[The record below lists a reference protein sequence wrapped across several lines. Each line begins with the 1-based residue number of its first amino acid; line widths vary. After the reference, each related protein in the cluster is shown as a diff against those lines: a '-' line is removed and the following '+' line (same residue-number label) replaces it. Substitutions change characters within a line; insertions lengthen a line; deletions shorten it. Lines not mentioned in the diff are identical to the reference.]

1 MASMKHLGAKSE
13 GKWIRAAALGL
24 LALLLAAPGKAQYSE
39 QQESRPLLSVDDYTI
54 EAQSEPVAVQH
65 YDIEADL
72 DLETHEI
79 RSKVAMRLQ
88 ALDTVSDITFEL
100 NENLFPTSVSSEDG
114 SFLSAQRNSSGLG
127 LRVSLGRSLRRNET
141 ITITMELEGQ
151 FADAEYSP
159 VPGVELAYVGE
170 ERSYLLYPARWYP
183 VVGYGIN
190 RATAEMRFLVPP
202 GYTVVAGGRA
212 ETPVS
217 TGDKVQHTFTFA
229 RPTFPGS
236 VAVVPQS
243 PDVVQAEGM
252 SMKVYFGEDRRG
264 MIQAY
269 GEAAA
274 QMVSFFSSK
283 FGLPPAADLS
293 IVEIDDRS
301 LGGYAGPGVLFLSS
315 RAIGGEV
322 NTRLLAQEVAQQWW
336 RGLVSPASAADL
348 WLDHGL
354 ATYSEA
360 MYLEHLGGERAL
372 EERMREMNIEALIYD
387 SIPIR
392 AAGSRYTEFTAPYKS
407 LLYDKSG
414 AALHMLRWVV
424 GDEAF
429 FQTLRELANRYAFET
444 ATTEDFEKLASETS
458 GQDLGPFFIQWMDS
472 TGASNF
478 TADYVIYRTE
488 GGGFR
493 VSGRVEQDM
502 DVFSMPVEVEV
513 ETDSEPVIQRVQVT
527 GRASDFVIE
536 TPGRPKRVIVDPN
549 NRVLKYNDNIRLRVA
564 VARGEQAVA
573 ERDYSLALEEY
584 QKALDINRASSLAHY
599 RVAEVFFILRNYQ
612 SAANSFREALN
623 GDLEPSWTEVWSHIS
638 LGKIF
643 DVTGQRDR
651 AVNEYQQ
658 ALRTR
663 DESQGAIDL
672 ANQYLETP
680 YERGQESG
688 G

>member
-1 MASMKHLGAKSE
+1 MASMAKVGTKSE
-13 GKWIRAAALGL
+13 WNWLRAAALGL
-24 LALLLAAPGKAQYSE
+24 LAFLLATPGQAQYSE
-39 QQESRPLLSVDDYTI
+39 KEDSRPLLTADDFTV
-54 EAQSEPVAVQH
+54 EDRREPVAVQH

-72 DLETHEI
+72 DPETHQI
-79 RSKVAMRLQ
+79 KSTVQMRLQ
-88 ALDTVSDITFEL
+88 ALETVSDITFEL
-100 NENLFPTSVSSEDG
+100 NENLFPTSVMSDDG
-114 SFLSAQRNSSGLG
+114 NALSAQRNSSGLG

-202 GYTVVAGGRA
+202 GYTVVSGGSA
-212 ETPVS
+212 EAPVS
-217 TGDKVQHTFTFA
+217 VGDKVQHAFVFS
-229 RPTFPGS
+229 RSTFPGS
-236 VAVVPQS
+236 VAVVQQS
-243 PDVVQAEGM
+243 PDVVQAEGLN
-252 SMKVYFGEDRRG
+252 MKVYFGEDRRG
-264 MIQAY
+264 MIQSY

-283 FGLPPAADLS
+283 FGPPPVADLS

-301 LGGYAGPGVLFLSS
+301 LGGYAGPGVLFLSP
-315 RAIGGEV
+315 RAIGTEV

-336 RGLVSPASAADL
+336 RGQVSPASTADL

-360 MYLEHLGGERAL
+360 MYLEHLGGEQAL

-392 AAGSRYTEFTAPYKS
+392 AAGSRHTEFTAPYKS
-407 LLYDKSG
+407 LLYDKAG

-429 FQTLRELANRYAFET
+429 ITTLRELANRYAFGT
-444 ATTEDFEKLASETS
+444 ATTEDFEKLASEAS

-478 TADYVIYRTE
+478 TAEYVVYRTE
-488 GGGFR
+488 GGFR
-493 VSGRVEQDM
+493 VTGRVEQDM
-502 DVFSMPVEVEV
+502 DVFSMPVEVEI
-513 ETDSEPVIQRVQVT
+513 ETDGEPVIQRVQVT

-584 QKALDINRASSLAHY
+584 QKALDLNRASSLAHY
-599 RVAEVFFILRNYQ
+599 RVAEVFFLLRNYQ

-663 DESQGAIDL
+663 DESQGALDQ
-672 ANQYLETP
+672 ANEYLKTP
-680 YERGQESG
+680 YERSQESG

>member
-1 MASMKHLGAKSE
+1 MASMEILGAKPE
-13 GKWIRAAALGL
+13 RNWHRGAALGL
-24 LALLLAAPGKAQYSE
+24 LAVLLAAPGNAQYSE
-39 QQESRPLLSVDDYTI
+39 QQESRPLTSVDDYAITDYR
-54 EAQSEPVAVQH
+54 EPVAVEH
-65 YDIEADL
+65 YNIVADL
-72 DLETHEI
+72 DPETHEMK
-79 RSKVAMRLQ
+79 SKVEMRLQ
-88 ALDTVSDITFEL
+88 ALETVSDITFEL
-100 NENLFPTSVSSEDG
+100 NENLFPTNVSSEDG
-114 SFLSAQRNSSGLG
+114 NFLSAQRTSGLG

-170 ERSYLLYPARWYP
+170 ERSYLLYPARWFP
-183 VVGYGIN
+183 VVGYGVN
-190 RATAEMRFLVPP
+190 RYTAEMRFLVPP
-202 GYTVVAGGRA
+202 GYTVVSGGSA
-212 ETPVS
+212 EAPVS
-217 TGDKVQHTFTFA
+217 VGSKVEHTFVFS

-236 VAVVPQS
+236 IAVVPQS
-243 PDVVQAEGM
+243 PDVVQAEGLN
-252 SMKVYFGEDRRG
+252 MKVYFGEDLRE
-264 MIQAY
+264 MIRPY

-274 QMVSFFSSK
+274 QMVTFFRDK
-283 FGLPPAADLS
+283 FGPPPSADLS

-315 RAIGGEV
+315 RAIGTEV

-336 RGLVSPASAADL
+336 RVQVSPDSTADL

-354 ATYSEA
+354 ATYSEV
-360 MYLEHLGGERAL
+360 MYLEHLGGESAL

-387 SIPIR
+387 SIPLR
-392 AAGSRYTEFTAPYKS
+392 AAGSRHTEFTAPYKS
-407 LLYDKSG
+407 LLYDKAG
-414 AALHMLRWVV
+414 AALHMLRWVM

-429 FQTLRELANRYAFET
+429 FTTLRELANRYAFQT
-444 ATTEDFEKLASETS
+444 ATTEDFENLASEAS

-478 TADYVIYRTE
+478 TADYVVYRTE
-488 GGGFR
+488 GGFR

-502 DVFSMPVEVEV
+502 DVFSMPVEVEI
-513 ETDSEPVIQRVQVT
+513 ETEGEPVIQRVQVT

-573 ERDYSLALEEY
+573 QRDYSLALEEY

-663 DESQGAIDL
+663 DESQGALDL
-672 ANQYLETP
+672 ANEYLQTP
-680 YERGQESG
+680 YERGQETG